1 MKQIII
7 TLICCFF
14 FSLNS
19 CTTRADNQLK
29 ETLREALE
37 TRNNI
42 RTELNIKFSK
52 FDVADVLVKDSIAYY
67 QNKFTNEKEKKA
79 SDLEHQVKLY
89 QKSVNELESKK
100 YRDIV
105 DDMLL
110 SEQKGLLETSSK
122 ALASLE
128 GWQPNYLDKYKE
140 RDENEVLAKM
150 VTASFSFVNL
160 KGVQQ
165 EIKDGKFLFSAD
177 GTKVLELFV
186 GMNNN

>member
-1 MKQIII
+1 MKQIIT

-14 FSLNS
+14 FSLSS
-19 CTTRADNQLK
+19 CTQTNNQLQ
-29 ETLREALE
+29 EVLREALE

-42 RTELNIKFSK
+42 RTELNINFSK
-52 FDVADVLVKDSIAYY
+52 FEVADVLVKDSIAYY
-67 QNKFTNEKEKKA
+67 QNKFTDEKKKKA
-79 SDLEHQVKLY
+79 SNLEHQVKLY
-89 QKSVNELESKK
+89 QKSVDELENKK
-100 YRDIV
+100 SRDIV

-128 GWQPNYLDKYKE
+128 GWHPDYLDKYKQ
-140 RDENEVLAKM
+140 RDENEVLVKM

-160 KGVQQ
+160 KGVKQ

-186 GMNNN
+186 GMDNN